1 MIEVERRFRLSQDDL
16 PRLERI
22 LDWGLSEQVRD
33 LTFGPSGARS
43 MQVDGW
49 VIRLRSKGDRTRME
63 YKAPATPDWTS
74 WIEVGVGI
82 DDFGN
87 GARLLQRIGLKP
99 GLLLDRTRRTARDGD
114 LVFSLDRF
122 DLLGDFLEC
131 EISSAATEEEGLG
144 AIAQACAPLDLLDS
158 DGSRPYGELL
168 LDLIADDP
176 EVQRKHDE
184 KIAALLGE

>member
-1 MIEVERRFRLSQDDL
+1 MIEVERRFRLSQGDL
-16 PRLERI
+16 SRLENS
-22 LDWGLSEQVRD
+22 LDWSSPEQVRD

-49 VIRLRSKGDRTRME
+49 VIRLRSKGEGTRME

-74 WIEVGVGI
+74 WTEIGVDI

-99 GLLLDRTRRTARDGD
+99 GLLIDRSRRIAHDGD
-114 LVFSLDRF
+114 LVFSLDGF

-131 EISSAATEEEGLG
+131 ETSSAATEEEGLG
-144 AIAQACAPLDLLDS
+144 AIAQACAELGLLDP

-168 LDLIADDP
+168 LDLMAEDP
-176 EVQRKHDE
+176 EVRRRHDE
-184 KIAALLGE
+184 EIAALLGE